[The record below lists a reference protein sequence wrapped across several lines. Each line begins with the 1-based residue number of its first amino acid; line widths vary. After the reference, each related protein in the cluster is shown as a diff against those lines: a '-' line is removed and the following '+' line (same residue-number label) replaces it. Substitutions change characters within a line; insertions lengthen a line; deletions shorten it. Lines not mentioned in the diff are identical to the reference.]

1 MRQNFRSH
9 RMFRSALALVVIG
22 LFLAG
27 CAMVTPPPSTGYLP
41 ANAFDGR
48 VIGEDP
54 AIAATNEA
62 RWAFSHPAA
71 MRGRPA
77 EMALAAASLD
87 AMAGQFSTVG
97 RWLGMNSL
105 TKLEM
110 LRARKV
116 VRAELGIR
124 PGAASQTVID
134 ALVTI
139 SLDLRHGDRTAAL
152 AAAGGPAFTLPPRR
166 TLAILAHFPAT
177 PIAER
182 ATAAASRDLYPG
194 GSPPFFAR

>member
-1 MRQNFRSH
+1 
-9 RMFRSALALVVIG
+9 MFRSALALVVIG

-116 VRAELGIR
+116 VRAELGS
-124 PGAASQTVID
+124 GQA
-134 ALVTI
+134 
-139 SLDLRHGDRTAAL
+139 
-152 AAAGGPAFTLPPRR
+152 PPRR
-166 TLAILAHFPAT
+166 PSSTRWSRSASTF
-177 PIAER
+177 
-182 ATAAASRDLYPG
+182 ATATGQRP
-194 GSPPFFAR
+194 SPPQADRHSPFRRAGRWRSSRISPPLPSPNEQPLLPAATSIRADRGHSSPAELRLREF

>member
-1 MRQNFRSH
+1 MNQTLRSPH
-9 RMFRSALALVVIG
+9 TFRSALALALLG
-22 LFLAG
+22 LSLAG
-27 CAMVTPPPSTGYLP
+27 CALVTPPPSTGYLP

-48 VIGEDP
+48 VTGEDP

-71 MRGRPA
+71 MQGRPA

-97 RWLGMNSL
+97 RWLGMNNL
-105 TKLEM
+105 TKLQM
-110 LRARKV
+110 LHARKV

-124 PGAASQTVID
+124 PDTPSQTVID

-139 SLDLRHGDRTAAL
+139 SLDLRHGDRKAAL
-152 AAAGGPAFTLPPRR
+152 AAANGSEFTLPPRR

-177 PIAER
+177 PVAER

-194 GSPPFFAR
+194 GSPPFFTR